1 MIEIVVWRTMEENS
15 NVNVVDSA
23 DAPSSSSSL
32 SDDDV
37 PRRRTLQVVNNNDD
51 SMMTTGRKAR
61 VRPALY
67 DA

>member
-1 MIEIVVWRTMEENS
+1 MIEIVVVWRTMEENS
-15 NVNVVDSA
+15 NVNVDSA
-23 DAPSSSSSL
+23 DAPSSSTF

-37 PRRRTLQVVNNNDD
+37 PRRRTLQVVNENDD
-51 SMMTTGRKAR
+51 STMTGRKAR